1 MEKNSI
7 IAILLS
13 CSTHQFMLKYVHEST
28 MREHN
33 NNNNLKV
40 FNKLPNNHK
49 KVLLHSTSD

>member
-1 MEKNSI
+1 
-7 IAILLS
+7 
-13 CSTHQFMLKYVHEST
+13 

-49 KVLLHSTSD
+49 KYCFIVLQIDTISHETSPDRMYQERYITSVVSY